1 MNCLFRQEENK
12 NTKNLL
18 TSSSIPVSKEKPLH
32 LYCMPGMAANPK
44 IFEYISLPSTFKP
57 HYLSWIQPDEGE
69 SLEHYALRMCK
80 RVKHKKPLLLGVS
93 FGGILVQEMAKHI
106 EVEKVIIVSSIKNS
120 NELPLPMIMAKKTNA
135 HKLLPTQWINSL
147 DALTLFA
154 FGKGI
159 QKRLELYQKYLSE
172 RNPFYLSWAIDALVN
187 WNQEY
192 SLDKIIHIH
201 GEKDTVFP
209 IKNLRGP
216 LHKINAG
223 HAAIITHAK
232 WFNDQLPKLLLD
244 QD

>member
-1 MNCLFRQEENK
+1 MGIK

-18 TSSSIPVSKEKPLH
+18 TSSSNSISKEKPLH
-32 LYCMPGMAANPK
+32 LYCMPGMAASPK
-44 IFEYISLPSTFKP
+44 IFEYISLPSP
-57 HYLSWIQPDEGE
+57 IELHYLSWIQPHE
-69 SLEHYALRMCK
+69 SESIEHYALRMCM
-80 RVKHKKPLLLGVS
+80 RVKHKKPFLLGVS
-93 FGGILVQEMAKHI
+93 FGGIIVQEMAKQI

-120 NELPLPMIMAKKTNA
+120 NELPLSMKMAKKTNA

-147 DALTLFA
+147 DALTLFT

-159 QKRLELYQKYLSE
+159 QKKIELYQKYLSE

-201 GEKDTVFP
+201 GERDTVFP
-209 IKNLRGP
+209 VKNLKGP

-232 WFNDQLPKLLLD
+232 WFNERVPKLLLD
-244 QD
+244 QV

>member
-1 MNCLFRQEENK
+1 MK
-12 NTKNLL
+12 
-18 TSSSIPVSKEKPLH
+18 
-32 LYCMPGMAANPK
+32 
-44 IFEYISLPSTFKP
+44 
-57 HYLSWIQPDEGE
+57 
-69 SLEHYALRMCK
+69 
-80 RVKHKKPLLLGVS
+80 
-93 FGGILVQEMAKHI
+93 
-106 EVEKVIIVSSIKNS
+106 
-120 NELPLPMIMAKKTNA
+120 MAKKTNA

-147 DALTLFA
+147 DALALYT

-187 WNQEY
+187 WEQEY
-192 SLDKIIHIH
+192 ALDEIIHIH
-201 GEKDTVFP
+201 GERDTVFP

-244 QD
+244 EV

>member
-1 MNCLFRQEENK
+1 
-12 NTKNLL
+12 
-18 TSSSIPVSKEKPLH
+18 
-32 LYCMPGMAANPK
+32 
-44 IFEYISLPSTFKP
+44 
-57 HYLSWIQPDEGE
+57 
-69 SLEHYALRMCK
+69 
-80 RVKHKKPLLLGVS
+80 
-93 FGGILVQEMAKHI
+93 
-106 EVEKVIIVSSIKNS
+106 
-120 NELPLPMIMAKKTNA
+120 
-135 HKLLPTQWINSL
+135 L

-172 RNPFYLSWAIDALVN
+172 RNPFYLSWAINALVN

-192 SLDKIIHIH
+192 SLGKIIHIH

-209 IKNLRGP
+209 IKNLKGP